1 MSVLSCCQPSL
12 KLPLITAEKCVETQR
27 TGNMMVAV
35 REKLQSSQMPRAAQ
49 AGKGVGTG
57 TGQAKGWGRA
67 HGLIFRGQQAKLS
80 IS

>member
-1 MSVLSCCQPSL
+1 
-12 KLPLITAEKCVETQR
+12 
-27 TGNMMVAV
+27 MMVAV
-35 REKLQSSQMPRAAQ
+35 REKLQSSQMPRAAR

-67 HGLIFRGQQAKLS
+67 HGLIFRVQQAKLS